1 MCQQYGSRTSRDAQA
16 RGKHVFSGI
25 GIVSNV
31 VLNWILIFGKFG
43 FPAMGIQGAAIA
55 TVLSGAIE
63 IACLYSYL
71 YGKKHLM
78 AFGWQDI
85 KAVIDWPKISRFL
98 RLSLP
103 TTFNFLIWAAG
114 LLPTTLSWGRRG
126 SGACCAI
133 RHDSG

>member
-1 MCQQYGSRTSRDAQA
+1 M
-16 RGKHVFSGI
+16 
-25 GIVSNV
+25 
-31 VLNWILIFGKFG
+31 
-43 FPAMGIQGAAIA
+43 
-55 TVLSGAIE
+55 LSGAIE

-103 TTFNFLIWAAG
+103 TTFNFSDLG
-114 LLPTTLSWGRRG
+114 LPVYLPTTLSWGRRG
-126 SGACCAI
+126 FRACCAI